1 MILYIIR
8 HAQSV
13 NNALT
18 NQADRVCDPPLTELG
33 LRQAELVAQHL
44 ARGVNL
50 ELSVGVSDE
59 DTTTRKGT
67 GYGITH
73 LYCSAMHRSMQTAQP
88 IARALGLKPEIW
100 IEVHEHGGIYLD
112 HGQTEGIVGYGGL
125 TRSQIMTD
133 FPDYVLPELITE
145 EGWWTGRQEDWPT
158 CLGRSLKVA
167 EVLRDR
173 AATDHRL
180 AIVTHGGFIDGLLKA
195 LLNQL
200 PSPHYFFYHFNTA
213 ITRIDFR
220 RDGFLEIRYL
230 NRIGHLPPDMVS

>member
-13 NNALT
+13 NNALA

-44 ARGVNL
+44 ARGVSL

-59 DTTTRKGT
+59 DTTTYKDT

-73 LYCSAMHRSMQTAQP
+73 LYCSAMHRSIQTAQP

-112 HGQTEGIVGYGGL
+112 HGGSEGIVGYGGL
-125 TRSQIMTD
+125 TRSQIMAD

-145 EGWWTGRQEDWPT
+145 EGWWTGKQEDWPT

-173 AATDHRL
+173 AATSDRV

-200 PSPHYFFYHFNTA
+200 PSPHYFFSHFNTA
-213 ITRIDFR
+213 ITRIDFQ

-230 NRIGHLPPDMVS
+230 NRIGHLPADMVS

>member
-13 NNALT
+13 NNALA

-33 LRQAELVAQHL
+33 LRQAELVAEHL
-44 ARGVNL
+44 ARGVSL

-59 DTTTRKGT
+59 DTTTYKDT
-67 GYGITH
+67 GYRITH

-112 HGQTEGIVGYGGL
+112 HGGTEGIVGYGGL
-125 TRSQIMTD
+125 TRSQILAD

-145 EGWWTGRQEDWPT
+145 EGWWTGKQEDWPT

-167 EVLRDR
+167 EILRNRADTNDR
-173 AATDHRL
+173 V

-200 PSPHYFFYHFNTA
+200 PSPHYFFSHFNTA
-213 ITRIDFR
+213 ITRIDFQQ
-220 RDGFLEIRYL
+220 DGFLKVRYL